1 MHIYK
6 YVNIH
11 DTYMIVY
18 VYIHIHIIYWVLSVV
33 NLPKYCQALLEA
45 IESEHAARQHEGGEG
60 EKQKFG
66 LGEK

>member
-1 MHIYK
+1 
-6 YVNIH
+6 
-11 DTYMIVY
+11 
-18 VYIHIHIIYWVLSVV
+18 VV